1 MKHHH
6 KYLHRHLRSH
16 VVQTQNVRAAWKQLH
31 TCMTLLHNNFTA
43 SPPNSNHK
51 NNSAYN
57 RPNAYKQKGCKILIL
72 YDNTICKALNKSSYS
87 LYLFNQRVTF
97 TLHLH
102 TCNSAYTLFNSITYC
117 FKVNKENHT
126 PFSFYK

>member
-6 KYLHRHLRSH
+6 KYLRRHLRSH

-43 SPPNSNHK
+43 FPPSSNHK

-57 RPNAYKQKGCKILIL
+57 RPNAYKQKGCKML
-72 YDNTICKALNKSSYS
+72 YMITLYEKHKSSYS

-97 TLHLH
+97 TPHLH
-102 TCNSAYTLFNSITYC
+102 TCNLAYILFNSITYC

-126 PFSFYK
+126 PLSFYK